1 MTNRLRYDVHSNIFI
16 REYFYSFNLFPSYL
30 NFPLNGEVKKK
41 KRKILKRTHN
51 VDFVLTC

>member
-1 MTNRLRYDVHSNIFI
+1 MTNRLRYDVNSNIFI
-16 REYFYSFNLFPSYL
+16 HGY
-30 NFPLNGEVKKK
+30 FPLNGEVKKK